1 MTPVFV
7 DTAYFI
13 ARLNT
18 TDQWPGPVVAAREG
32 LGEVSLM
39 MTDEVLGEVLTAF
52 SKKGQQGRKQGA
64 EFVREVL
71 ESSAI
76 IVIPQSRLV
85 LPGRPCQL

>member
-18 TDQWPGPVVAAREG
+18 TDQWHGPVVAAREG

-39 MTDEVLGEVLTAF
+39 TTDEVLGEVLTEF

-64 EFVREVL
+64 KFVREVL

-76 IVIPQSRLV
+76 TVIPQSR
-85 LPGRPCQL
+85 